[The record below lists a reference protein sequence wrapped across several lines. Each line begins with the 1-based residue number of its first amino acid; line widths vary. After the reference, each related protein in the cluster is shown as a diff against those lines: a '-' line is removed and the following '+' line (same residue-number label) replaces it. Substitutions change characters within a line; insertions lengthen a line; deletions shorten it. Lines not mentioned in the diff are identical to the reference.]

1 MNFEEAMKLLKNGSE
16 VRRASWDN
24 KTLRLSKSK
33 NGSKL
38 MAFNGT
44 PRDYYAMDGYDPTYS
59 FNLEDYDAKDW
70 EEYVDPYDTIL
81 EDVEDG
87 TYKTGIVNLKI
98 YDNTRSLYTLHENE
112 KPLKFKFE
120 DNGKT
125 LKILYPG
132 EL

>member
-1 MNFEEAMKLLKNGSE
+1 MNFKEAMELLRNGSA
-16 VRRASWDN
+16 VRRASWHT
-24 KTLRLSKSK
+24 KCMRLRLPK
-33 NGSKL
+33 NGINGNLKL
-38 MAFNGT
+38 SY
-44 PRDYYAMDGYDPTYS
+44 DVLSYHDGYDPTYS
-59 FNLEDYDAKDW
+59 FNLEDYDGEDW

-81 EDVEDG
+81 EDVED
-87 TYKTGIVNLKI
+87 TIYKTRIVNLKI